1 MTVND
6 MAAPAASDS
15 AAESAS
21 QVNGGADRGPEDNP
35 LHQTNNSFKWTP
47 KQKDE
52 ADGEELV
59 CNLCPELQKVTS
71 FNTFLRNI
79 SIMLNFYFY

>member
-6 MAAPAASDS
+6 VAAPTASDS
-15 AAESAS
+15 AAESAG

-35 LHQTNNSFKWTP
+35 LHQTNNSFKWTR
-47 KQKDE
+47 KQKDND
-52 ADGEELV
+52 DGEELV

-71 FNTFLRNI
+71 FITLLRNI
-79 SIMLNFYFY
+79 STVLC